1 MVLTKTEEIKTSEPL
16 KSTSEVANI
25 TKEQAS
31 PSSERFF
38 RDEDIEWL
46 LFESGL
52 NKNEISSLQFE
63 EMKRTLTHRI
73 LPIIKMTAFN
83 YVKKTL
89 L

>member
-1 MVLTKTEEIKTSEPL
+1 MVLTKMEEINTSELP

-31 PSSERFF
+31 SSEVFF